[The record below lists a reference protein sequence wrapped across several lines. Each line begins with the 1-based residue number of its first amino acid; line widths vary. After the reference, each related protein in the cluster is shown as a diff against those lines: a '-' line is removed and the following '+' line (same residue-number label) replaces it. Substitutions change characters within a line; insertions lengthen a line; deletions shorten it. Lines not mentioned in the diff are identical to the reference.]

1 MTPEE
6 AQDIYHAAATVEYEK
21 HRNSYSPV
29 NQQKVNLAGYQAI
42 IEAVENEQTVRFV
55 NKYLEANPLN
65 NISPAA

>member
-6 AQDIYHAAATVEYEK
+6 AQEIYHAASLIEYEK

-42 IEAVENEQTVRFV
+42 IEAVENEQTIKFV
-55 NKYLEANPLN
+55 SKYLEINKQN
-65 NISPAA
+65 QIT